1 MVRHCIVLLGVQT
14 SEKNPYTLFSYTLQ
28 TEQKLYF
35 TIQYLYVE
43 FFIQFRQHYIWKE
56 IMYWKVL
63 I

>member
-43 FFIQFRQHYIWKE
+43 FFIQFRQHYI
-56 IMYWKVL
+56 
-63 I
+63 

>member
-28 TEQKLYF
+28 TEQKLNF

-43 FFIQFRQHYIWKE
+43 LFIQFRQHYI
-56 IMYWKVL
+56 
-63 I
+63 